1 MNSLKFEN
9 KFFLVAMEIVTMIFS
24 KHVLL
29 VSNSS
34 PTLGTVI
41 TVTSLRRNVQVLH
54 FQVWL
59 SVKVIFFLKT
69 FATVFLRQTYIK
81 TITILQTYMSSIR
94 DHMSTVVLFY
104 SCLVIKSNDMDFPLH
119 SRDIIKSS
127 M

>member
-119 SRDIIKSS
+119 SRDIIMSS

>member
-104 SCLVIKSNDMDFPLH
+104 SCLVIKSNDMDFPLY
-119 SRDIIKSS
+119 SRDIIMSS